1 MTRPVLP
8 PMLHYAIFTAGCR
21 FDVVTSQ
28 AIFFDEDLPKWIEL
42 KEYHPNV
49 VKDYWDTQLRV
60 VWINTKRIEGVE
72 FIGYVK
78 APLGKMG
85 E

>member
-1 MTRPVLP
+1 MTTPAPP

-21 FDVVTSQ
+21 FDVVTSRG
-28 AIFFDEDLPKWIEL
+28 IFFDEDLPKWIKL

-49 VKDYWDTQLRV
+49 TKYYWDTQLRE

-72 FIGYVK
+72 FIEYVK
-78 APLGKMG
+78 APLGKVK